1 MKKMKWSR
9 GSLAAKL
16 QIKMSVFQTGVY
28 TRKRI
33 EAKNNC
39 GITSNS
45 LTHTHTYTRGL
56 VYRKRLKFNM
66 QRETSF
72 IFNRLR
78 GYRVVRRIEDL

>member
-45 LTHTHTYTRGL
+45 LTHTHTPVGWY
-56 VYRKRLKFNM
+56 
-66 QRETSF
+66 
-72 IFNRLR
+72 
-78 GYRVVRRIEDL
+78 IESG